1 MKKERKALDFYFG
14 QAQGLFFLIL
24 WLGLLSFAPTL
35 RAQTRDSLLRL
46 QVSGLTPDL
55 LSRFKAEYRQKKR
68 FEIRKDTLWLL
79 FEPKNFTQEEG
90 DSIAL
95 YYDSLCKT
103 EQKKID
109 FFLQQQG
116 FFTPRYRFLK
126 ERQRQYELQI
136 SLGSPFFWG
145 EIEINLL
152 PESLQQEIRKKFQQ
166 DFYFTKNKDTK
177 KVFSNSKK
185 IRLSL
190 KQWRNLQDWLLEKA
204 QNGGYPFA
212 QTWADSIR
220 LSPPHSPLSDSLAY
234 AVHLRLRFVAGTQ
247 IYFDSLILRGDAK
260 LKQRFMQR
268 YLGIEKGK
276 LYEEK
281 AIQNITEKIK
291 YLPYLRLKK
300 APEVLFKSDKAYTIL
315 YLEAE
320 KSNQI
325 DGFIGFL
332 PNQNL
337 AANTPNS
344 PTRTLLTGQATLHLQ
359 NPFGDGKAL
368 FFHWQRFR
376 PQAQTLKTHYTHPD
390 FFNSGIEIVAGLE
403 LLQQD
408 SAFSTLTRRLALGYP
423 ATWGKGYVFYHQR
436 NATGLPQRNALPDNL
451 NNLSNQFSQFGVG
464 YTWQNLD
471 NAFFPKKGW
480 LLKAEI
486 GVGNKRVSRDTTL
499 ASLDLYE
506 NIALLSIQWQG
517 EGELQFFQPLGR
529 GGTLLLAAK
538 GAFLENPYLFPT
550 DLLRLGGLQN
560 LRGFNENSFF
570 VRHYAQFVSEYRLY
584 FESKS
589 YLFAFFEASRL
600 QTNIGNESPLA
611 FGGGLTFQTRA
622 GIFHF
627 IYAMGKSQFQSLGL
641 SQAKIHFGLKS
652 AF

>member
-1 MKKERKALDFYFG
+1 MEEGIKALGFRLGQTKGLLFLVLGLVLG
-14 QAQGLFFLIL
+14 QAFVPPI
-24 WLGLLSFAPTL
+24 AL

-46 QVSGLTPDL
+46 QISGLTPDL
-55 LSRFKAEYRQKKR
+55 VSRFWAENRQKKR
-68 FEIRKDTLWLL
+68 LEIRKDTLWLT
-79 FEPKNFTQEEG
+79 FEPENFAGKEG

-95 YYDSLCKT
+95 VYDLLCKT

-109 FFLQQQG
+109 LFLQQQG
-116 FFTPRYRFLK
+116 FFAARSLFLK
-126 ERQRQYELQI
+126 HSLRQYELQI

-152 PESLQQEIRKKFQQ
+152 PESLQREVRKKFQQ
-166 DFYFTKNKDTK
+166 DFHFTKNKDTK
-177 KVFSNSKK
+177 K

-190 KQWRNLQDWLLEKA
+190 EKWRNLQHWLLEKA
-204 QNGGYPFA
+204 QNSGYPFA
-212 QTWADSIR
+212 KTWADSIR
-220 LSPPHSPLSDSLAY
+220 LSPLLDSY
-234 AVHLRLRFVAGTQ
+234 AVSLRLRFAAGTL
-247 IYFDSLILRGDAK
+247 IRFDSLILRGEVRF
-260 LKQRFMQR
+260 KQRFMQR
-268 YLGIEKGK
+268 YLGIERGK
-276 LYEEK
+276 LYEED
-281 AIQNITEKIK
+281 AIQAIAEKIN
-291 YLPYLRLKK
+291 YIPYLRLKK
-300 APEVLFKSDKAYTIL
+300 PPEVFFKSDKAYTIL

-337 AANTPNS
+337 AAGTANTPN
-344 PTRTLLTGQATLHLQ
+344 RTLLTGQATLHLQ

-423 ATWGKGYVFYHQR
+423 VRWGKGYVFYNQR
-436 NATGLPQRNALPDNL
+436 NATGLPQRNNL
-451 NNLSNQFSQFGVG
+451 ENNINNVSNQFSQFGLG
-464 YTWQNLD
+464 YARQQLD

-480 LLKAEI
+480 LFRAEI
-486 GVGNKRVSRDTTL
+486 GVGNKRIRRDTTL

-506 NIALLSIQWQG
+506 NIDLLSIQWQG

-529 GGTLLLAAK
+529 NGSLLLATK
-538 GAFLENPYLFPT
+538 GAFLENPHLFPT

-570 VRHYAQFVSEYRLY
+570 VRRYAQFVSEYRLY

-600 QTNIGNESPLA
+600 QTDRGSESPLA

-627 IYAMGKSQFQSLGL
+627 IYAMGKSQFQDLGL